1 MIDLLNRIGFRQIA
15 FGGEGGGGGGGARGM
30 PAASNNVV
38 KNAALRKNIMNQP
51 HKLAYI
57 TPQEEQMLRDAGGTG
72 QFVNGIPA
80 FPRGSVSK
88 AKVDKAKTK
97 TSTKSTPA
105 PRDDRQPV
113 VKSTPSYDF
122 GSSNDDN
129 DPPPVVYTPPPVVYT
144 PPPVVY
150 TTPDPVYTYYDPDPT
165 PTPDPVTVSPTDT
178 SNVYDFYE
186 PDPVT
191 VSPTDTSNVYDF
203 YEPDPVTVYDG
214 GSNDEETVMLQPV
227 TYTGP
232 AVETTLDTDP
242 VVDFSL
248 DDLNLGTGVYEPDPV
263 TVSPTD
269 TSNVYDFY
277 EPDPVVDYSPVDMD
291 LGTGVYEPDPVVDYS
306 PVDLDIGTGVY
317 EPDPVTVS
325 PTDTSNV
332 YDFYEPDP
340 VVDYSPVDLDIGTGV
355 APTVDYSLDDLDI
368 GTGVYDPDPVD
379 ETPISVFDADMLSK
393 VTKGLGTS
401 TTWVG
406 NNTQE
411 ASNVDPN
418 NRFDFDPVGA
428 YETETIGA
436 LPVAGGLGVSPVPR
450 PRPDN
455 LVMGT
460 SPIGPTVTVS
470 TKDALT
476 TPKLGALPEGVTQQ
490 MITDSQNDGEYGYYN
505 NDGSFVPANIDKYNG
520 GGPDYSGV
528 AFASGGGAQFD
539 LDGDRF
545 ISKTEMG
552 IGKAAGYEL
561 DKNFWSK
568 AGTGLGVTPLGS
580 GQDPTGVAKWAEK
593 LIVPGGSTLRKLSPP
608 AFERPLSSYDPNN
621 PYADVGENAP
631 NIWWEKG
638 KTNPIGFEYK
648 RTPDE
653 VLADRTESR
662 EKATIDAANEIT
674 NNDNDSG
681 PRTRREDLYGTR
693 MTTEEYRRR
702 YKGGGGAALP
712 AYMRKYASGKSID
725 ELVRKVKVNGKDY
738 FLTPDGRYIEPSAFT
753 GAAVA
758 RDIDVVET
766 GESEQY
772 LESYNVIDE
781 STGIITT
788 YNTDGSIMEVFD
800 PNFESE
806 EA

>member
-15 FGGEGGGGGGGARGM
+15 FGGESSGGSGSGRTDGPDETLVTRGD
-30 PAASNNVV
+30 SY
-38 KNAALRKNIMNQP
+38 
-51 HKLAYI
+51 AYD
-57 TPQEEQMLRDAGGTG
+57 PYEDADLYDAGGYQQEYSGPDYGGNDNNDRDDLQPT
-72 QFVNGIPA
+72 P
-80 FPRGSVSK
+80 PPS
-88 AKVDKAKTK
+88 
-97 TSTKSTPA
+97 PA
-105 PRDDRQPV
+105 PAPII
-113 VKSTPSYDF
+113 YDPYEDASLYGDGGYQQEYSGSNYG
-122 GSSNDDN
+122 GSSNN
-129 DPPPVVYTPPPVVYT
+129 
-144 PPPVVY
+144 
-150 TTPDPVYTYYDPDPT
+150 
-165 PTPDPVTVSPTDT
+165 
-178 SNVYDFYE
+178 
-186 PDPVT
+186 
-191 VSPTDTSNVYDF
+191 
-203 YEPDPVTVYDG
+203 
-214 GSNDEETVMLQPV
+214 
-227 TYTGP
+227 
-232 AVETTLDTDP
+232 
-242 VVDFSL
+242 
-248 DDLNLGTGVYEPDPV
+248 
-263 TVSPTD
+263 
-269 TSNVYDFY
+269 
-277 EPDPVVDYSPVDMD
+277 
-291 LGTGVYEPDPVVDYS
+291 
-306 PVDLDIGTGVY
+306 
-317 EPDPVTVS
+317 
-325 PTDTSNV
+325 
-332 YDFYEPDP
+332 
-340 VVDYSPVDLDIGTGV
+340 
-355 APTVDYSLDDLDI
+355 
-368 GTGVYDPDPVD
+368 
-379 ETPISVFDADMLSK
+379 SVFDANMLSK
-393 VTKGLGTS
+393 VTRGLGTP

-411 ASNVDPN
+411 ASNVDQN
-418 NRFDFDPVGA
+418 NRYDFDYSAA
-428 YETETIGA
+428 YDTEIIPETIGA
-436 LPVAGGLGVSPVPR
+436 LPTEEVVTDGTVVSSVPK
-450 PRPDN
+450 
-455 LVMGT
+455 
-460 SPIGPTVTVS
+460 PIGPTVTVS
-470 TKDALT
+470 TSNALT

-490 MITDSQNDGEYGYYN
+490 MITDSQNDGKYGYYN
-505 NDGSFVPANIDKYNG
+505 NDGSYVPKEIDKYNG
-520 GGPDYSGV
+520 GGPDYGGV

-545 ISKTEMG
+545 LSKTEMG
-552 IGKAAGYEL
+552 IGEAAGKEL
-561 DKNFWSK
+561 DQNFWSK
-568 AGTGLGVTPLGS
+568 AGTGLGVTSLGS

-608 AFERPLSSYDPNN
+608 AYERPLSSYDPNN

-648 RTPDE
+648 RTPAE
-653 VLADRTESR
+653 VLADRTASR
-662 EKATIDAANEIT
+662 EKAAIAAANELT

-681 PRTRREDLYGTR
+681 PRTRREDLFGTR

>member
-15 FGGEGGGGGGGARGM
+15 FGGEGGGGGGGAKGR

-38 KNAALRKNIMNQP
+38 SGAPRQAELMDQP
-51 HKLAYI
+51 HMLAYI
-57 TPQEEQMLRDAGGTG
+57 NPQEEQMLRDAGGA
-72 QFVNGIPA
+72 GIPG
-80 FPRGSVSK
+80 PDGIPVYGWWSDTWK
-88 AKVDKAKTK
+88 EI
-97 TSTKSTPA
+97 TSGGAADTET
-105 PRDDRQPV
+105 
-113 VKSTPSYDF
+113 YN
-122 GSSNDDN
+122 GGSNDDA
-129 DPPPVVYTPPPVVYT
+129 
-144 PPPVVY
+144 
-150 TTPDPVYTYYDPDPT
+150 YYDPYEDADLYDDDGYQPEYSNPDYGYDNNDNDTTVTVSPT
-165 PTPDPVTVSPTDT
+165 DTSNVYDFYEPDPVTVSPTDT

-277 EPDPVVDYSPVDMD
+277 EPDPVVDYSPVD
-291 LGTGVYEPDPVVDYS
+291 
-306 PVDLDIGTGVY
+306 LDIGTGVY

-355 APTVDYSLDDLDI
+355 APTVDYSPVDMDL
-368 GTGVYDPDPVD
+368 GTGVYEPDPVD

-428 YETETIGA
+428 YETEKIGA
-436 LPVAGGLGVSPVPR
+436 LPVAGGLGVSPVPK

-470 TKDALT
+470 AKDAL
-476 TPKLGALPEGVTQQ
+476 PKLGALPDGVTQQ

-552 IGKAAGYEL
+552 IGEAAGKEL
-561 DKNFWSK
+561 DQNFWSK
-568 AGTGLGVTPLGS
+568 AGTGLGGTPLGS

-593 LIVPGGSTLRKLSPP
+593 LIVPGGSTLRKLNPP
-608 AFERPLSSYDPNN
+608 AFERPPGSYDPNN

-648 RTPDE
+648 RTPAE
-653 VLADRTESR
+653 VLADQTASR
-662 EKATIDAANEIT
+662 EKAAIAAANEIT
-674 NNDNDSG
+674 NNNDNDSG

-753 GAAVA
+753 GSAAS

>member
-277 EPDPVVDYSPVDMD
+277 EPDPVVDCLQIPN
-291 LGTGVYEPDPVVDYS
+291 VY
-306 PVDLDIGTGVY
+306 DLDIGTGVY
-317 EPDPVTVS
+317 DPDPVTVS

-340 VVDYSPVDLDIGTGV
+340 VVDYSPNDLDIGTGV

-393 VTKGLGTS
+393 VTRGLGTS

-428 YETETIGA
+428 YETEKIGA
-436 LPVAGGLGVSPVPR
+436 LPVAGGLGVSPVPK

-470 TKDALT
+470 TKDAL
-476 TPKLGALPEGVTQQ
+476 PKLGALPDGVTQQ

-593 LIVPGGSTLRKLSPP
+593 LLVPGGSTLRKLNPP

-621 PYADVGENAP
+621 PYADVGEDAP

-653 VLADRTESR
+653 VLADQTASR
-662 EKATIDAANEIT
+662 EKATIAAANEIT
-674 NNDNDSG
+674 NNDNDNG
-681 PRTRREDLYGTR
+681 PRTRREDLFGTR

>member
-15 FGGEGGGGGGGARGM
+15 FGGEGGGGGGAGRNMVTAPKTRL
-30 PAASNNVV
+30 VQ
-38 KNAALRKNIMNQP
+38 KQP
-51 HKLAYI
+51 HLLAYI
-57 TPQEEQMLRDAGGTG
+57 TPAEASLLKENGGTG
-72 QFVNGIPA
+72 EMVDGIPA
-80 FPRGSVSK
+80 FRPVKG
-88 AKVDKAKTK
+88 K
-97 TSTKSTPA
+97 TSRGKSSAGTGFSGGSSGGGSSSGGSSNPGDIA
-105 PRDDRQPV
+105 GGGYG
-113 VKSTPSYDF
+113 SGNSGGNAGSSPSYDF

-129 DPPPVVYTPPPVVYT
+129 DNDPPPVVYTP
-144 PPPVVY
+144 
-150 TTPDPVYTYYDPDPT
+150 PDPVYTYYDPDPT

-178 SNVYDFYE
+178 FNVYDFYD

-203 YEPDPVTVYDG
+203 YDPDPVTVYDG

-232 AVETTLDTDP
+232 AVETTLDTG
-242 VVDFSL
+242 DFSL
-248 DDLNLGTGVYEPDPV
+248 DDL
-263 TVSPTD
+263 
-269 TSNVYDFY
+269 
-277 EPDPVVDYSPVDMD
+277 D
-291 LGTGVYEPDPVVDYS
+291 LGTGV
-306 PVDLDIGTGVY
+306 
-317 EPDPVTVS
+317 
-325 PTDTSNV
+325 
-332 YDFYEPDP
+332 
-340 VVDYSPVDLDIGTGV
+340 
-355 APTVDYSLDDLDI
+355 A
-368 GTGVYDPDPVD
+368 PVD
-379 ETPISVFDADMLSK
+379 ETSPFVFDAGMLSK
-393 VTKGLGTS
+393 VTRGLGTP

-411 ASNVDPN
+411 ASNVDQN
-418 NRFDFDPVGA
+418 NRYDFDYSAA
-428 YETETIGA
+428 YDPEIIPKTIGA
-436 LPVAGGLGVSPVPR
+436 LPKEEVVTDGTVVSSVPK
-450 PRPDN
+450 
-455 LVMGT
+455 
-460 SPIGPTVTVS
+460 PIGPTVTVS
-470 TKDALT
+470 TSNASNIAEGRFEGIRDKLEALGYT
-476 TPKLGALPEGVTQQ
+476 VSANGSSVYTADGQVAGENWSGSSTISNMLKENQDQNGALASINNKPTATATAPVNTQTFGALPDGVTQQ

-520 GGPDYSGV
+520 AGPDYSGV
-528 AFASGGGAQFD
+528 RFASGGGAQFD
-539 LDGDRF
+539 KDGDRF
-545 ISKTEMG
+545 ITKEEIRLG
-552 IGKAAGYEL
+552 EIEGKGFK
-561 DKNFWSK
+561 DNFWSLT
-568 AGTGLGVTPLGS
+568 GRGLGGTPLGS

-593 LIVPGGSTLRKLSPP
+593 LLVPGGSTIRKLSPP

-638 KTNPIGFEYK
+638 KTNPLGFEYK

-653 VLADRTESR
+653 VLADRTASR
-662 EKATIDAANEIT
+662 EKAAIAAANEIT
-674 NNDNDSG
+674 NNDNDNG

>member
-15 FGGEGGGGGGGARGM
+15 FGGEGGGGGGAGRNMVTAPKTRL
-30 PAASNNVV
+30 VQ
-38 KNAALRKNIMNQP
+38 KQP
-51 HKLAYI
+51 HLLAYI
-57 TPQEEQMLRDAGGTG
+57 TPAEAALLKKNGGTG
-72 QFVNGIPA
+72 EMVNGIPA
-80 FPRGSVSK
+80 FRPVRGRTQGRSNTGTGFSGGSSGGGSSSGGSSNPGDI
-88 AKVDKAKTK
+88 AGGGYGSGNSGGNAGS
-97 TSTKSTPA
+97 STYQGDDNNDNND
-105 PRDDRQPV
+105 RDDRQP
-113 VKSTPSYDF
+113 TPPPPPPPPPPPAPITYDPYEDASLYGDGGYQQEYSGSNYG
-122 GSSNDDN
+122 GSSNN
-129 DPPPVVYTPPPVVYT
+129 
-144 PPPVVY
+144 
-150 TTPDPVYTYYDPDPT
+150 
-165 PTPDPVTVSPTDT
+165 
-178 SNVYDFYE
+178 
-186 PDPVT
+186 
-191 VSPTDTSNVYDF
+191 
-203 YEPDPVTVYDG
+203 
-214 GSNDEETVMLQPV
+214 
-227 TYTGP
+227 
-232 AVETTLDTDP
+232 
-242 VVDFSL
+242 
-248 DDLNLGTGVYEPDPV
+248 
-263 TVSPTD
+263 
-269 TSNVYDFY
+269 
-277 EPDPVVDYSPVDMD
+277 
-291 LGTGVYEPDPVVDYS
+291 
-306 PVDLDIGTGVY
+306 
-317 EPDPVTVS
+317 
-325 PTDTSNV
+325 
-332 YDFYEPDP
+332 
-340 VVDYSPVDLDIGTGV
+340 
-355 APTVDYSLDDLDI
+355 
-368 GTGVYDPDPVD
+368 
-379 ETPISVFDADMLSK
+379 SVFDADMLSQI
-393 VTKGLGTS
+393 TNIRGT
-401 TTWVG
+401 TPPQTNWVG
-406 NNTQE
+406 NNTQL
-411 ASNVDPN
+411 ALNADPN
-418 NRFDFDPVGA
+418 SRFDFDPVGA
-428 YETETIGA
+428 YETEIIGA
-436 LPVAGGLGVSPVPR
+436 LPVDGPVPR
-450 PRPDN
+450 PRPNN
-455 LVMGT
+455 LVVGR

-470 TKDALT
+470 AKDALPT
-476 TPKLGALPEGVTQQ
+476 LGALPEGVTQQ

-528 AFASGGGAQFD
+528 RFASGGGAQFD
-539 LDGDRF
+539 KDGDRF
-545 ISKTEMG
+545 ITKEEIRLG
-552 IGKAAGYEL
+552 EIEGKGFK
-561 DKNFWSK
+561 DNFWSLT
-568 AGTGLGVTPLGS
+568 GRGLGGTPLGS

-593 LIVPGGSTLRKLSPP
+593 LLVPGGSTIRKLSPP

-653 VLADRTESR
+653 VLADRTASR
-662 EKATIDAANEIT
+662 EKAAIDAANEIT
-674 NNDNDSG
+674 NNDNDNG

>member
-15 FGGEGGGGGGGARGM
+15 FGGEGGGGGGGGRNMVTAPKTRL
-30 PAASNNVV
+30 VQ
-38 KNAALRKNIMNQP
+38 KQP
-51 HKLAYI
+51 HLLAYI
-57 TPQEEQMLRDAGGTG
+57 TPAEAALLKKNGGTG
-72 QFVNGIPA
+72 EMVNGIPA
-80 FPRGSVSK
+80 FRPVKG
-88 AKVDKAKTK
+88 K
-97 TSTKSTPA
+97 TSSGKSSAGTGFSGGSSGGGSSSGGSSNPGDIA
-105 PRDDRQPV
+105 GGGYG
-113 VKSTPSYDF
+113 SGNSGGNAGSSPSYDF
-122 GSSNDDN
+122 GSSNDDNDN

-144 PPPVVY
+144 PP
-150 TTPDPVYTYYDPDPT
+150 DPVYT
-165 PTPDPVTVSPTDT
+165 TPDPVTVSPTDT

-203 YEPDPVTVYDG
+203 YEPDPVTVYGG

-248 DDLNLGTGVYEPDPV
+248 DDLTNIRRITPPQTNWVGDNTQLAYNADQ
-263 TVSPTD
+263 
-269 TSNVYDFY
+269 NNRYDF
-277 EPDPVVDYSPVDMD
+277 DYSAA
-291 LGTGVYEPDPVVDYS
+291 Y
-306 PVDLDIGTGVY
+306 
-317 EPDPVTVS
+317 
-325 PTDTSNV
+325 DT
-332 YDFYEPDP
+332 EIIPE
-340 VVDYSPVDLDIGTGV
+340 I
-355 APTVDYSLDDLDI
+355 
-368 GTGVYDPDPVD
+368 
-379 ETPISVFDADMLSK
+379 
-393 VTKGLGTS
+393 
-401 TTWVG
+401 
-406 NNTQE
+406 
-411 ASNVDPN
+411 
-418 NRFDFDPVGA
+418 
-428 YETETIGA
+428 IGA
-436 LPVAGGLGVSPVPR
+436 LPKEEVVTDGTVVPSV
-450 PRPDN
+450 PK
-455 LVMGT
+455 
-460 SPIGPTVTVS
+460 PIGPTVTVS
-470 TKDALT
+470 TSNASNIAEGRFEGIRDKLEALGYT
-476 TPKLGALPEGVTQQ
+476 VSANGSSVYTADGQVAGENWSGSSTISNMLKENQDQNGALASINNNPIAKAPVNTQTFGALPDGVTQQ

-505 NDGSFVPANIDKYNG
+505 NDGSYVPKEIDKYNG
-520 GGPDYSGV
+520 AGPDYSGV
-528 AFASGGGAQFD
+528 RFASGGGAQFD
-539 LDGDRF
+539 KDGDRF
-545 ISKTEMG
+545 ITKEEIRLG
-552 IGKAAGYEL
+552 EIEGKGFK
-561 DKNFWSK
+561 DNFWSLT
-568 AGTGLGVTPLGS
+568 GRGLGGTPLGS

-593 LIVPGGSTLRKLSPP
+593 LLVPGGSTIRKLSPP
-608 AFERPLSSYDPNN
+608 AFERPLSSYDPTN

-653 VLADRTESR
+653 VLADRTASR
-662 EKATIDAANEIT
+662 EKAAIDAANEIT
-674 NNDNDSG
+674 NNDNDNG

>member
-1 MIDLLNRIGFRQIA
+1 MIDLLNRIGFKQIA

-38 KNAALRKNIMNQP
+38 KNAALRKNIMNMP

-80 FPRGSVSK
+80 FPPVSGRTQGRSNTGTGFSGGSRGGGSSSGGSSGGRSNPGDI
-88 AKVDKAKTK
+88 AGGGYGSGNSGGNAG
-97 TSTKSTPA
+97 S
-105 PRDDRQPV
+105 R
-113 VKSTPSYDF
+113 PSSDF
-122 GSSNDDN
+122 GSSNDDNDN

-150 TTPDPVYTYYDPDPT
+150 TPPDPVYT
-165 PTPDPVTVSPTDT
+165 TPDPVTVSPTDT

-203 YEPDPVTVYDG
+203 YEPDPVTVYGG
-214 GSNDEETVMLQPV
+214 GSNDEETVMSQPV

-248 DDLNLGTGVYEPDPV
+248 DDL
-263 TVSPTD
+263 
-269 TSNVYDFY
+269 
-277 EPDPVVDYSPVDMD
+277 D
-291 LGTGVYEPDPVVDYS
+291 LGTGV
-306 PVDLDIGTGVY
+306 
-317 EPDPVTVS
+317 
-325 PTDTSNV
+325 
-332 YDFYEPDP
+332 
-340 VVDYSPVDLDIGTGV
+340 
-355 APTVDYSLDDLDI
+355 A
-368 GTGVYDPDPVD
+368 PVD
-379 ETPISVFDADMLSK
+379 ETPISVFDANMLSQI
-393 VTKGLGTS
+393 TNIRAFPPPQTN
-401 TTWVG
+401 WVG
-406 NNTQE
+406 NTTQE
-411 ASNVDPN
+411 AINLNQN
-418 NRFDFDPVGA
+418 NRFDFDPVNA
-428 YETETIGA
+428 YETETTGA
-436 LPVAGGLGVSPVPR
+436 LPSSDIVAGGLGVSPVPR

-455 LVMGT
+455 LIMGRP
-460 SPIGPTVTVS
+460 PIGPTVTVS
-470 TKDALT
+470 TSNALT
-476 TPKLGALPEGVTQQ
+476 TPQTFGALPDGVTQQ
-490 MITDSQNDGEYGYYN
+490 MITDSQNDGKYGYYY
-505 NDGSFVPANIDKYNG
+505 NDGSYVPPEIDKYNG
-520 GGPDYSGV
+520 GGPDYGGV
-528 AFASGGGAQFD
+528 RFASGGGAQFD

-545 ISKTEMG
+545 LSKKEMR
-552 IGKAAGYEL
+552 IGEDAGKEL
-561 DKNFWSK
+561 DQNFWSK
-568 AGTGLGVTPLGS
+568 AGTGLGGTPLGS
-580 GQDPTGVAKWAEK
+580 GEEPTGVAKW
-593 LIVPGGSTLRKLSPP
+593 GSTLRKLSPP
-608 AFERPLSSYDPNN
+608 AFERPLSSYDPTN
-621 PYADVGENAP
+621 PYADVGEDAP

-638 KTNPIGFEYK
+638 KKNPLGFEYK
-648 RTPDE
+648 RTPAE
-653 VLADRTESR
+653 VLADRTASR
-662 EKATIDAANEIT
+662 EKAAIDDLAEHRQ
-674 NNDNDSG
+674 NNSDERDNAS
-681 PRTRREDLYGTR
+681 RTRREDLFGTR

-753 GAAVA
+753 GAAA
-758 RDIDVVET
+758 SRDIDVVET
-766 GESEQY
+766 GEEQY
-772 LESYNVIDE
+772 LEGYNVIDE

>member
-15 FGGEGGGGGGGARGM
+15 FGGEGGGGGGGAGRNM
-30 PAASNNVV
+30 VTAPKTRLVQ
-38 KNAALRKNIMNQP
+38 KQP
-51 HKLAYI
+51 HLLAYI
-57 TPQEEQMLRDAGGTG
+57 TPAEAALLKKNGGTG
-72 QFVNGIPA
+72 EMVNGIPA
-80 FPRGSVSK
+80 FRPVKG
-88 AKVDKAKTK
+88 K
-97 TSTKSTPA
+97 TSRGKSSAGTGFSGGSSGGGSSSSSSSNPGDIA
-105 PRDDRQPV
+105 GGGYG
-113 VKSTPSYDF
+113 SGNSGGNAGSSPSYDF
-122 GSSNDDN
+122 GSSNDDNDN

-144 PPPVVY
+144 P
-150 TTPDPVYTYYDPDPT
+150 
-165 PTPDPVTVSPTDT
+165 PDPVTVSPTDT

-232 AVETTLDTDP
+232 AVETTLDTG
-242 VVDFSL
+242 DFSL
-248 DDLNLGTGVYEPDPV
+248 DDL
-263 TVSPTD
+263 
-269 TSNVYDFY
+269 
-277 EPDPVVDYSPVDMD
+277 D
-291 LGTGVYEPDPVVDYS
+291 LGTGV
-306 PVDLDIGTGVY
+306 
-317 EPDPVTVS
+317 
-325 PTDTSNV
+325 
-332 YDFYEPDP
+332 
-340 VVDYSPVDLDIGTGV
+340 
-355 APTVDYSLDDLDI
+355 A
-368 GTGVYDPDPVD
+368 PVD
-379 ETPISVFDADMLSK
+379 ETSPFVFDANMLSK
-393 VTKGLGTS
+393 ITNIRGITPPQ
-401 TTWVG
+401 TNWVG
-406 NNTQE
+406 DNTQE
-411 ASNVDPN
+411 AINLNPN

-428 YETETIGA
+428 YETETTGA
-436 LPVAGGLGVSPVPR
+436 LPVDGTVPR

-455 LVMGT
+455 LIMGR

-470 TKDALT
+470 TSNALT
-476 TPKLGALPEGVTQQ
+476 TPQTFGALPDGVTQQ

-505 NDGSFVPANIDKYNG
+505 NDGSYVPKEIDKYNG
-520 GGPDYSGV
+520 GGPDYGGV

-545 ISKTEMG
+545 LSKTEMG
-552 IGKAAGYEL
+552 IGEAAGKEL
-561 DKNFWSK
+561 DQNFWSK
-568 AGTGLGVTPLGS
+568 AGTGLGVTSLGS

-593 LIVPGGSTLRKLSPP
+593 LLVPGGSTLRKLNPP

-638 KTNPIGFEYK
+638 KTNPIGFKYK

-653 VLADRTESR
+653 VLADQTASR

-681 PRTRREDLYGTR
+681 PRTRREDLFGTR

-753 GAAVA
+753 GAAA
-758 RDIDVVET
+758 SRDLDVVET
-766 GESEQY
+766 GEEQY
-772 LESYNVIDE
+772 LEGYNVIDE

>member
-15 FGGEGGGGGGGARGM
+15 FGGEGGGGGGGAGRNM
-30 PAASNNVV
+30 VTAPKTRLVQ
-38 KNAALRKNIMNQP
+38 KQP
-51 HKLAYI
+51 HLLAYI
-57 TPQEEQMLRDAGGTG
+57 TPAEASLLKENGGTG
-72 QFVNGIPA
+72 EMVDGIPA
-80 FPRGSVSK
+80 FRPVKG
-88 AKVDKAKTK
+88 K
-97 TSTKSTPA
+97 TSRGKSSAGTGFSGGSSGGGSSSGGSSNPGDIA
-105 PRDDRQPV
+105 GGGYG
-113 VKSTPSYDF
+113 SGNSGGNAGSSPSYDF

-129 DPPPVVYTPPPVVYT
+129 DNDPPPVVYTPPDPV
-144 PPPVVY
+144 
-150 TTPDPVYTYYDPDPT
+150 VYTYYDPDPT

-203 YEPDPVTVYDG
+203 YEPDPVTVYGG

-232 AVETTLDTDP
+232 AVETTLDTG
-242 VVDFSL
+242 DFSL
-248 DDLNLGTGVYEPDPV
+248 DDL
-263 TVSPTD
+263 
-269 TSNVYDFY
+269 
-277 EPDPVVDYSPVDMD
+277 D
-291 LGTGVYEPDPVVDYS
+291 LGTGV
-306 PVDLDIGTGVY
+306 
-317 EPDPVTVS
+317 
-325 PTDTSNV
+325 
-332 YDFYEPDP
+332 
-340 VVDYSPVDLDIGTGV
+340 
-355 APTVDYSLDDLDI
+355 A
-368 GTGVYDPDPVD
+368 PVD
-379 ETPISVFDADMLSK
+379 ETPISVFDAGMLSK
-393 VTKGLGTS
+393 VTRGLGTP

-411 ASNVDPN
+411 ASNVDQN
-418 NRFDFDPVGA
+418 NRYDFDPVGA
-428 YETETIGA
+428 YETEIIGA
-436 LPVAGGLGVSPVPR
+436 LPSSDIVAGGLGVSPVPR

-455 LVMGT
+455 LIMGR

-470 TKDALT
+470 TQDALPT
-476 TPKLGALPEGVTQQ
+476 LGALPDGVTQQ

-505 NDGSFVPANIDKYNG
+505 NDGSYVPKEIDKYNG

-528 AFASGGGAQFD
+528 RFASGGGAQFD
-539 LDGDRF
+539 KDGDRF
-545 ISKTEMG
+545 ITKEEIRLG
-552 IGKAAGYEL
+552 EIEGKGFK
-561 DKNFWSK
+561 DNFWSLT
-568 AGTGLGVTPLGS
+568 GRGLGGTPLGS

-593 LIVPGGSTLRKLSPP
+593 LLVPGGSTIRKLSPP

-653 VLADRTESR
+653 VLADRTASR
-662 EKATIDAANEIT
+662 EKAAIDAANEIT
-674 NNDNDSG
+674 NNDNDNG

-753 GAAVA
+753 GAAA
-758 RDIDVVET
+758 SRDLDVVET
-766 GESEQY
+766 GEEQY
-772 LESYNVIDE
+772 LEGYNVIDE

>member
-15 FGGEGGGGGGGARGM
+15 FGGEGGGGGGAGRNMVTAPKTRL
-30 PAASNNVV
+30 VQ
-38 KNAALRKNIMNQP
+38 KQP
-51 HKLAYI
+51 HLLAYI
-57 TPQEEQMLRDAGGTG
+57 TPAEASLLKENGGTG
-72 QFVNGIPA
+72 EMVNGIPA
-80 FPRGSVSK
+80 FRPVRGRTQGRSNTGTGFSGGSSGGGSSSGGSSNPGDI
-88 AKVDKAKTK
+88 AGGGYGSGNSGGNAG
-97 TSTKSTPA
+97 SS
-105 PRDDRQPV
+105 
-113 VKSTPSYDF
+113 PSYDF
-122 GSSNDDN
+122 GSSNDDNDN

-144 PPPVVY
+144 PP
-150 TTPDPVYTYYDPDPT
+150 DPVYT
-165 PTPDPVTVSPTDT
+165 TPDPVTVSPTDT

-203 YEPDPVTVYDG
+203 YDPDPVTVYDG

-248 DDLNLGTGVYEPDPV
+248 DDLTNIRRITPPQTNWVGDNTQLAYNANPN
-263 TVSPTD
+263 SR
-269 TSNVYDFY
+269 YDF
-277 EPDPVVDYSPVDMD
+277 DYSAA
-291 LGTGVYEPDPVVDYS
+291 Y
-306 PVDLDIGTGVY
+306 
-317 EPDPVTVS
+317 
-325 PTDTSNV
+325 DT
-332 YDFYEPDP
+332 EIIPE
-340 VVDYSPVDLDIGTGV
+340 I
-355 APTVDYSLDDLDI
+355 
-368 GTGVYDPDPVD
+368 
-379 ETPISVFDADMLSK
+379 
-393 VTKGLGTS
+393 
-401 TTWVG
+401 
-406 NNTQE
+406 
-411 ASNVDPN
+411 
-418 NRFDFDPVGA
+418 
-428 YETETIGA
+428 IGA
-436 LPVAGGLGVSPVPR
+436 LPKEEVVTDGTVVSSVPK
-450 PRPDN
+450 
-455 LVMGT
+455 
-460 SPIGPTVTVS
+460 PIGPTVTVS
-470 TKDALT
+470 TQDASNIAEGRFEGIRD
-476 TPKLGALPEGVTQQ
+476 KLEALGYTVSANGSSVYTADGQVAGENWSGSSTISNMLKENQDQNGALASINNNPTATATAPVNTQTFGALPDGVTQQ

-505 NDGSFVPANIDKYNG
+505 NDGSYVPKEIDKYNG

-593 LIVPGGSTLRKLSPP
+593 LIVPGGSTLRKLNPP

-621 PYADVGENAP
+621 PYADVGEDAP

-648 RTPDE
+648 RTPAE
-653 VLADRTESR
+653 VLADRTASR
-662 EKATIDAANEIT
+662 EKAAIDAANEIT
-674 NNDNDSG
+674 NNDNDNG

-753 GAAVA
+753 GAAA
-758 RDIDVVET
+758 SRDLDVVET

-772 LESYNVIDE
+772 LEGYNVIDE

>member
-15 FGGEGGGGGGGARGM
+15 FGGEGGGGGGGGRNMVTAPKTRL
-30 PAASNNVV
+30 VQ
-38 KNAALRKNIMNQP
+38 KQP
-51 HKLAYI
+51 HLLAYI
-57 TPQEEQMLRDAGGTG
+57 TPAEAALLKKNGGTG
-72 QFVNGIPA
+72 EMVNGIPA
-80 FPRGSVSK
+80 FRPVKG
-88 AKVDKAKTK
+88 K
-97 TSTKSTPA
+97 TSSGKSSAGTGFSGGSSGGGSSSSSSSNPGDIA
-105 PRDDRQPV
+105 GGGYG
-113 VKSTPSYDF
+113 SGNSGGNAGSSPSYDF
-122 GSSNDDN
+122 GSSNDDNDN

-144 PPPVVY
+144 PP
-150 TTPDPVYTYYDPDPT
+150 DPVYT
-165 PTPDPVTVSPTDT
+165 TPDPVTVSPTDT

-203 YEPDPVTVYDG
+203 YEPDPVTVYGG

-232 AVETTLDTDP
+232 AVETTLDTG
-242 VVDFSL
+242 DFSL
-248 DDLNLGTGVYEPDPV
+248 DDL
-263 TVSPTD
+263 
-269 TSNVYDFY
+269 
-277 EPDPVVDYSPVDMD
+277 D
-291 LGTGVYEPDPVVDYS
+291 L
-306 PVDLDIGTGVY
+306 
-317 EPDPVTVS
+317 
-325 PTDTSNV
+325 
-332 YDFYEPDP
+332 
-340 VVDYSPVDLDIGTGV
+340 
-355 APTVDYSLDDLDI
+355 

-393 VTKGLGTS
+393 VTKGLGTP

-411 ASNVDPN
+411 AFNADPN
-418 NRFDFDPVGA
+418 SRYDFDLADA
-428 YETETIGA
+428 YETETTGA
-436 LPVAGGLGVSPVPR
+436 LPVDGGLGVSPVPR

-470 TKDALT
+470 TKDALPT
-476 TPKLGALPEGVTQQ
+476 LGALPDGVTQQ

-505 NDGSFVPANIDKYNG
+505 NDGSYVPKEIDKYNG
-520 GGPDYSGV
+520 GGPDYGGV
-528 AFASGGGAQFD
+528 RFASGGGAQFD

-545 ISKTEMG
+545 LSKTEMG
-552 IGKAAGYEL
+552 IGEAAGKEL
-561 DKNFWSK
+561 DQNFWSK
-568 AGTGLGVTPLGS
+568 AGTGLGVTSLGS

-593 LIVPGGSTLRKLSPP
+593 LLVPGGSTLRKLNPP
-608 AFERPLSSYDPNN
+608 AYERPLSSYDPTN
-621 PYADVGENAP
+621 PYADVGEDAP

-648 RTPDE
+648 RTPAE
-653 VLADRTESR
+653 VLADRTASR
-662 EKATIDAANEIT
+662 EKAAIDAANEIT

-681 PRTRREDLYGTR
+681 PRTRREDLFGTR

>member
-15 FGGEGGGGGGGARGM
+15 FGGEGGGGGGAGRNMVTAPKTRL
-30 PAASNNVV
+30 VQ
-38 KNAALRKNIMNQP
+38 KQP
-51 HKLAYI
+51 HLLAYI
-57 TPQEEQMLRDAGGTG
+57 TPAEAALLKKNGGTG
-72 QFVNGIPA
+72 EMVNGIPA
-80 FPRGSVSK
+80 FRPVKG
-88 AKVDKAKTK
+88 K
-97 TSTKSTPA
+97 TSSGKSSAGTGFSGGSSGGGSSSGGSSNPGDIA
-105 PRDDRQPV
+105 GGGYG
-113 VKSTPSYDF
+113 SGNSGGNAGSSPSYDF
-122 GSSNDDN
+122 GSSNDDNDN

-150 TTPDPVYTYYDPDPT
+150 TPPDPVYT
-165 PTPDPVTVSPTDT
+165 TPDPVTVSPTDT

-203 YEPDPVTVYDG
+203 YEPDPVTVYGG

-232 AVETTLDTDP
+232 AVETTLDTG
-242 VVDFSL
+242 DFSL
-248 DDLNLGTGVYEPDPV
+248 DDL
-263 TVSPTD
+263 
-269 TSNVYDFY
+269 
-277 EPDPVVDYSPVDMD
+277 D
-291 LGTGVYEPDPVVDYS
+291 LGTGV
-306 PVDLDIGTGVY
+306 
-317 EPDPVTVS
+317 
-325 PTDTSNV
+325 
-332 YDFYEPDP
+332 
-340 VVDYSPVDLDIGTGV
+340 
-355 APTVDYSLDDLDI
+355 A
-368 GTGVYDPDPVD
+368 PVD
-379 ETPISVFDADMLSK
+379 ETSPFVFDAGMLSQI
-393 VTKGLGTS
+393 TNIRGIPPPQTN
-401 TTWVG
+401 WVG
-406 NNTQE
+406 NTTQE

-418 NRFDFDPVGA
+418 NRFDFGPVGA
-428 YETETIGA
+428 YDTEIIGA
-436 LPVAGGLGVSPVPR
+436 LPVADGTVVSSVPK
-450 PRPDN
+450 
-455 LVMGT
+455 
-460 SPIGPTVTVS
+460 PIGPTVTVS
-470 TKDALT
+470 TSNALT
-476 TPKLGALPEGVTQQ
+476 TPQTFGALPDGVTQQ

-505 NDGSFVPANIDKYNG
+505 NDGSYVPKEIDKYNG
-520 GGPDYSGV
+520 GGPDYGGV

-539 LDGDRF
+539 LDGDRYL
-545 ISKTEMG
+545 SKTEMG
-552 IGKAAGYEL
+552 IGEAAGYEL
-561 DKNFWSK
+561 DQNFWSK
-568 AGTGLGVTPLGS
+568 AGTGLGVTSLGS
-580 GQDPTGVAKWAEK
+580 GQDPTGIAKWAEK
-593 LIVPGGSTLRKLSPP
+593 LLVPGGSIIRKLNPP
-608 AFERPLSSYDPNN
+608 AFERPLSSYDPTN
-621 PYADVGENAP
+621 PYADVGEDAP

-638 KTNPIGFEYK
+638 TKNPLGFEYE

-662 EKATIDAANEIT
+662 EKAAIDAANEIT

-753 GAAVA
+753 GSAAS

-766 GESEQY
+766 GEEQY
-772 LESYNVIDE
+772 LEGYNVIDE

-788 YNTDGSIMEVFD
+788 YNTDGNIMEVFD

>member
-15 FGGEGGGGGGGARGM
+15 FGGEGGGGGGAGRNMVTAPKTRL
-30 PAASNNVV
+30 VQ
-38 KNAALRKNIMNQP
+38 KQP
-51 HKLAYI
+51 HLLAYI
-57 TPQEEQMLRDAGGTG
+57 TPAEAALLKKNGGTG
-72 QFVNGIPA
+72 EMVNGIPA
-80 FPRGSVSK
+80 FRPVRGRTQGRSNTGTGFSGGSSGGSSNPGDI
-88 AKVDKAKTK
+88 AGGGYGSGNSGGNAGS
-97 TSTKSTPA
+97 STYQGDDNNDNND
-105 PRDDRQPV
+105 RDDRQP
-113 VKSTPSYDF
+113 TPPPPPPPPPAPAPITYDPYEDADLYDDNGYQQEYSGSNYG
-122 GSSNDDN
+122 GSSNN
-129 DPPPVVYTPPPVVYT
+129 
-144 PPPVVY
+144 
-150 TTPDPVYTYYDPDPT
+150 
-165 PTPDPVTVSPTDT
+165 
-178 SNVYDFYE
+178 
-186 PDPVT
+186 
-191 VSPTDTSNVYDF
+191 
-203 YEPDPVTVYDG
+203 
-214 GSNDEETVMLQPV
+214 
-227 TYTGP
+227 
-232 AVETTLDTDP
+232 
-242 VVDFSL
+242 
-248 DDLNLGTGVYEPDPV
+248 
-263 TVSPTD
+263 
-269 TSNVYDFY
+269 
-277 EPDPVVDYSPVDMD
+277 
-291 LGTGVYEPDPVVDYS
+291 
-306 PVDLDIGTGVY
+306 
-317 EPDPVTVS
+317 
-325 PTDTSNV
+325 
-332 YDFYEPDP
+332 
-340 VVDYSPVDLDIGTGV
+340 
-355 APTVDYSLDDLDI
+355 
-368 GTGVYDPDPVD
+368 
-379 ETPISVFDADMLSK
+379 SVFDADMLSK
-393 VTKGLGTS
+393 VTRGLGTP

-411 ASNVDPN
+411 AFNADPN
-418 NRFDFDPVGA
+418 NRYDFDYSAA
-428 YETETIGA
+428 YDTEIIPEIIGA
-436 LPVAGGLGVSPVPR
+436 LPTEEVVTDNTVVSSVPK
-450 PRPDN
+450 
-455 LVMGT
+455 
-460 SPIGPTVTVS
+460 PIGPTVTVS
-470 TKDALT
+470 TSNASNIAEGRFEGIRDKLEALGYT
-476 TPKLGALPEGVTQQ
+476 VSANGSSVYTADGQVAGENWSGSSTISNMLKENQDQNGALASINNNSTAKAPVNTQTFGALPDGVTQQ

-505 NDGSFVPANIDKYNG
+505 NDGSYVPKEIDKYNG

-528 AFASGGGAQFD
+528 RFASGGGAQFD
-539 LDGDRF
+539 KDGDRF
-545 ISKTEMG
+545 ITKEEIRLG
-552 IGKAAGYEL
+552 EIEGKGFK
-561 DKNFWSK
+561 DNFWSLT
-568 AGTGLGVTPLGS
+568 GRGLGGTPLGS

-593 LIVPGGSTLRKLSPP
+593 LLVPGGSTIRKLSPP

-653 VLADRTESR
+653 VLADRTASR
-662 EKATIDAANEIT
+662 EKAAIDAANEIT
-674 NNDNDSG
+674 NNDNDNG

>member
-15 FGGEGGGGGGGARGM
+15 FGGEGGGGGGGAKGR

-38 KNAALRKNIMNQP
+38 SGAPRQAELMDQP
-51 HKLAYI
+51 HMLAYI
-57 TPQEEQMLRDAGGTG
+57 NPQEEQMLRDAGGA
-72 QFVNGIPA
+72 GIPG
-80 FPRGSVSK
+80 PDGIPVYGWWSDTWKEITSGGK
-88 AKVDKAKTK
+88 ADTE
-97 TSTKSTPA
+97 T
-105 PRDDRQPV
+105 
-113 VKSTPSYDF
+113 YN
-122 GSSNDDN
+122 GGSNDDA
-129 DPPPVVYTPPPVVYT
+129 
-144 PPPVVY
+144 
-150 TTPDPVYTYYDPDPT
+150 YYDPYEDADLYDDDGYQPEYSNPDYGYDNNDNDTTVTVSPT
-165 PTPDPVTVSPTDT
+165 DTSNVYDFYEPDPVTVSPTDT

-277 EPDPVVDYSPVDMD
+277 EPDPVVDYSPVD
-291 LGTGVYEPDPVVDYS
+291 
-306 PVDLDIGTGVY
+306 LDIGTGVY

-340 VVDYSPVDLDIGTGV
+340 VVDYSPVDMDLGTGV
-355 APTVDYSLDDLDI
+355 APTVDYSPVDMDL
-368 GTGVYDPDPVD
+368 GTGVYEPDPVD

-436 LPVAGGLGVSPVPR
+436 LPVAGGLGVSPVPK

-470 TKDALT
+470 AKDAL
-476 TPKLGALPEGVTQQ
+476 PKLGALPDGVTQQ

-552 IGKAAGYEL
+552 IGKAAGKEL
-561 DKNFWSK
+561 DQNFWSK
-568 AGTGLGVTPLGS
+568 AGTFLGVTPLGS
-580 GQDPTGVAKWAEK
+580 GQEPTGVAKWAEK
-593 LIVPGGSTLRKLSPP
+593 LLVPGGSTLRKLNPP

-653 VLADRTESR
+653 VLADQTASR
-662 EKATIDAANEIT
+662 EKATIAAANEIT
-674 NNDNDSG
+674 NNNDNDSG

>member
-15 FGGEGGGGGGGARGM
+15 FGGEGGGGGGAGRNMVTAPKTRL
-30 PAASNNVV
+30 VQ
-38 KNAALRKNIMNQP
+38 KQP
-51 HKLAYI
+51 HLLAYI
-57 TPQEEQMLRDAGGTG
+57 TPAEAALLKKNGGTG
-72 QFVNGIPA
+72 EMVNGIPA
-80 FPRGSVSK
+80 FRPVKGKTSSGKSSAGTGFSGGSSS
-88 AKVDKAKTK
+88 TK
-97 TSTKSTPA
+97 TTPA

-277 EPDPVVDYSPVDMD
+277 EPDP
-291 LGTGVYEPDPVVDYS
+291 
-306 PVDLDIGTGVY
+306 
-317 EPDPVTVS
+317 
-325 PTDTSNV
+325 
-332 YDFYEPDP
+332 
-340 VVDYSPVDLDIGTGV
+340 
-355 APTVDYSLDDLDI
+355 TVDYSLDDLDI

-505 NDGSFVPANIDKYNG
+505 NDGSFVPASIDKYNG

-552 IGKAAGYEL
+552 IGEAAGYEL
-561 DKNFWSK
+561 DENFWSK

-580 GQDPTGVAKWAEK
+580 GQEPTGVAKWAEK
-593 LIVPGGSTLRKLSPP
+593 LLVPGGSTIRKLSPP

-653 VLADRTESR
+653 VLADRTASR
-662 EKATIDAANEIT
+662 EKAAIDAANEIT
-674 NNDNDSG
+674 NNDNDNG

>member
-15 FGGEGGGGGGGARGM
+15 FGGEGGGGGGAGRNMVTAPKTRL
-30 PAASNNVV
+30 VQ
-38 KNAALRKNIMNQP
+38 KQP
-51 HKLAYI
+51 HLLAYI
-57 TPQEEQMLRDAGGTG
+57 TPAEASLLKENGGTG
-72 QFVNGIPA
+72 EMVNGIPA
-80 FPRGSVSK
+80 FRPVKG
-88 AKVDKAKTK
+88 K
-97 TSTKSTPA
+97 TSSGKSSAGTGFSGGSSGGGSSSSGSSNPGDIA
-105 PRDDRQPV
+105 GGGYG
-113 VKSTPSYDF
+113 SGNSGGNAGSSPSYDF
-122 GSSNDDN
+122 GSSNDDNDN

-144 PPPVVY
+144 PP
-150 TTPDPVYTYYDPDPT
+150 DPVYT
-165 PTPDPVTVSPTDT
+165 TPDPVTVSPTDT

-232 AVETTLDTDP
+232 AVETTLDTG
-242 VVDFSL
+242 DFSL
-248 DDLNLGTGVYEPDPV
+248 DDL
-263 TVSPTD
+263 
-269 TSNVYDFY
+269 
-277 EPDPVVDYSPVDMD
+277 D
-291 LGTGVYEPDPVVDYS
+291 LGTGV
-306 PVDLDIGTGVY
+306 
-317 EPDPVTVS
+317 
-325 PTDTSNV
+325 
-332 YDFYEPDP
+332 
-340 VVDYSPVDLDIGTGV
+340 
-355 APTVDYSLDDLDI
+355 A
-368 GTGVYDPDPVD
+368 PVD

-393 VTKGLGTS
+393 VTRGLGTS

-411 ASNVDPN
+411 ASNADPN
-418 NRFDFDPVGA
+418 NRYDFDYSAA
-428 YETETIGA
+428 YDPEIIPKTIGA
-436 LPVAGGLGVSPVPR
+436 LPKEEVVTDGTVVSSVPK
-450 PRPDN
+450 
-455 LVMGT
+455 
-460 SPIGPTVTVS
+460 PIGPTVTVS
-470 TKDALT
+470 TSNASNIAEGRFEGIRDKLEALGYT
-476 TPKLGALPEGVTQQ
+476 VSANGSSVYTADGQVAGENWSGSSTISNMLKENQDQNGALASINNNPTATATAPVNTQTFGALPDGVTQQ

-505 NDGSFVPANIDKYNG
+505 NDGSYVPKEIDKYNG

-528 AFASGGGAQFD
+528 RFASGGGAQFD
-539 LDGDRF
+539 KDGDRF
-545 ISKTEMG
+545 ITKEEIRLG
-552 IGKAAGYEL
+552 EIEGKGFK
-561 DKNFWSK
+561 DNFWSLT
-568 AGTGLGVTPLGS
+568 GRGLGGTPLGS

-593 LIVPGGSTLRKLSPP
+593 LLVPGGSTLRKLNPP

-653 VLADRTESR
+653 VLADRTASR
-662 EKATIDAANEIT
+662 EKAAIDAANEIT

>member
-15 FGGEGGGGGGGARGM
+15 FGGEGGGGGGAGRNMVTAPKTRL
-30 PAASNNVV
+30 VQ
-38 KNAALRKNIMNQP
+38 KQP
-51 HKLAYI
+51 HLLAYI
-57 TPQEEQMLRDAGGTG
+57 TPAEASLLKENGGTG
-72 QFVNGIPA
+72 EMVNGIPA
-80 FPRGSVSK
+80 FRPVRGRTQGRSNTGTGFSGGSSGGGSSSGGSSNPGDI
-88 AKVDKAKTK
+88 AGGGYGSGNSGGNAG
-97 TSTKSTPA
+97 SS
-105 PRDDRQPV
+105 
-113 VKSTPSYDF
+113 PSYDF
-122 GSSNDDN
+122 GSSNDDNDN

-144 PPPVVY
+144 PP
-150 TTPDPVYTYYDPDPT
+150 DPVYT
-165 PTPDPVTVSPTDT
+165 TPDPVTVSPTDT

-203 YEPDPVTVYDG
+203 YDPDPVTVYDG

-248 DDLNLGTGVYEPDPV
+248 DDLTNIRRITPPQTNWVGDNTQLAYNANPN
-263 TVSPTD
+263 SR
-269 TSNVYDFY
+269 YDF
-277 EPDPVVDYSPVDMD
+277 DYSAA
-291 LGTGVYEPDPVVDYS
+291 Y
-306 PVDLDIGTGVY
+306 
-317 EPDPVTVS
+317 
-325 PTDTSNV
+325 DT
-332 YDFYEPDP
+332 EIIPE
-340 VVDYSPVDLDIGTGV
+340 I
-355 APTVDYSLDDLDI
+355 
-368 GTGVYDPDPVD
+368 
-379 ETPISVFDADMLSK
+379 
-393 VTKGLGTS
+393 
-401 TTWVG
+401 
-406 NNTQE
+406 
-411 ASNVDPN
+411 
-418 NRFDFDPVGA
+418 
-428 YETETIGA
+428 IGA
-436 LPVAGGLGVSPVPR
+436 LPKEEVVTDGTVVSSVPK
-450 PRPDN
+450 
-455 LVMGT
+455 
-460 SPIGPTVTVS
+460 PIGPTVTVS
-470 TKDALT
+470 TQDASNIAEGRFEGIRD
-476 TPKLGALPEGVTQQ
+476 KLEALGYTVSANGSSVYTADGQVAGENWSGSSTISNMLKENQDQNGALASINNNPTATATAPVNTQTFGALPDGVTQQ

-505 NDGSFVPANIDKYNG
+505 NDGSYVPKEIDKYNG

-593 LIVPGGSTLRKLSPP
+593 LIVPGGSTLRKLNPP

-621 PYADVGENAP
+621 PYADVGEDAP

-653 VLADRTESR
+653 VLADRTASR
-662 EKATIDAANEIT
+662 EKAAIDAANEIT
-674 NNDNDSG
+674 NNDNDNG

-702 YKGGGGAALP
+702 YKGGSGAALP

-753 GAAVA
+753 GAAA
-758 RDIDVVET
+758 SRDLDVVET

-772 LESYNVIDE
+772 LEGYNVIDE

>member
-15 FGGEGGGGGGGARGM
+15 FGGEGGGGGGGAGRNM
-30 PAASNNVV
+30 VTAPKTRLVQ
-38 KNAALRKNIMNQP
+38 KQP
-51 HKLAYI
+51 HLLAYI
-57 TPQEEQMLRDAGGTG
+57 TPAEAALLKENGGTG
-72 QFVNGIPA
+72 EMVNGIPA
-80 FPRGSVSK
+80 FRPVRGRTQGRSNTGTGFSGGSSGGGSSSGGRSNPGDI
-88 AKVDKAKTK
+88 AGGGYGSGNSGGNAG
-97 TSTKSTPA
+97 S
-105 PRDDRQPV
+105 R
-113 VKSTPSYDF
+113 PSYDF
-122 GSSNDDN
+122 GSSNDDNDN

-144 PPPVVY
+144 PP
-150 TTPDPVYTYYDPDPT
+150 DPVYT
-165 PTPDPVTVSPTDT
+165 TPDPVTVSPTDT

-232 AVETTLDTDP
+232 AVETTLDTG
-242 VVDFSL
+242 DFSL
-248 DDLNLGTGVYEPDPV
+248 DDL
-263 TVSPTD
+263 
-269 TSNVYDFY
+269 
-277 EPDPVVDYSPVDMD
+277 D
-291 LGTGVYEPDPVVDYS
+291 LGTGV
-306 PVDLDIGTGVY
+306 
-317 EPDPVTVS
+317 
-325 PTDTSNV
+325 
-332 YDFYEPDP
+332 
-340 VVDYSPVDLDIGTGV
+340 
-355 APTVDYSLDDLDI
+355 A
-368 GTGVYDPDPVD
+368 PVD

-393 VTKGLGTS
+393 VTRGLGTS

-411 ASNVDPN
+411 ASNVDQN

-428 YETETIGA
+428 YETEIIGA
-436 LPVAGGLGVSPVPR
+436 LPSSDIVAGGLGVSPVPR

-455 LVMGT
+455 LIMGR

-470 TKDALT
+470 AKDALT
-476 TPKLGALPEGVTQQ
+476 TPELGALPDGVTQQ

-505 NDGSFVPANIDKYNG
+505 NDGSYVPKEIDKYNG

-528 AFASGGGAQFD
+528 RFASGGGAQFD
-539 LDGDRF
+539 KDGDRF
-545 ISKTEMG
+545 ITKEEIRLG
-552 IGKAAGYEL
+552 EIEGKGFK
-561 DKNFWSK
+561 DNFWSLT
-568 AGTGLGVTPLGS
+568 GRGLGGTPLGS

-593 LIVPGGSTLRKLSPP
+593 LLVPGGSTIRKLSPP

-653 VLADRTESR
+653 VLADRTASR
-662 EKATIDAANEIT
+662 EKAAIDAANEIT
-674 NNDNDSG
+674 NNDNDNG